1 MAKQSQPMATKKTVG
16 GKHAKNVVG
25 GGLAARVVACVVA
38 MMVMLTGTFAAY
50 SYADDTI
57 PDFFSNPLGAIQTAF
72 ARATGRAVANATWE
86 VDPST
91 ADDWYNDLTTASEAD
106 GEDVLSS
113 KNVGRVWTDKTVFG
127 SEAVLTNHENDRTIT
142 ITNDDP
148 NSALVALSALSSTM
162 TIEGETE
169 IEPLD
174 IVLVLDTSNG
184 MNDTMNSFAYSAA
197 YSPQTGETY
206 YVETDNGVYEA
217 VTHNGMAW
225 VNDEGDVFVPKNSEG
240 DTTEGSVAFLER
252 TPTSQQK
259 MDALKD
265 AATNFINQTASANAG
280 ITDPANRHRVS
291 IVKYGGATSDN
302 IGNDM
307 NNTTM
312 GEENATQ
319 IVKEF
324 TECTGQGTTDLI
336 EAVGGLRQQG
346 STSALDLGLE
356 KADEVLDGG
365 RASAKKVV
373 IVFTGSYP
381 THTSINPADSPM
393 VVYGNAVEAASQI
406 KADDNTVIY
415 NIGVFAGANPSDTTA
430 YGVNQALNG
439 VSSKYPDASVDK
451 TNPYAPT
458 INLGEPSDEGEFYFA
473 ANNTDELNNIFNLI
487 RQSIES
493 QAESPL
499 AAGQGGSGSI
509 TFTDTTGAYTEVKDF
524 KSIVFAGVQYDQ
536 KTSSTS
542 EDGKVT
548 TYTFTQSVTNPN
560 PVYPNAGALNSIQIK
575 VTHSDDL
582 ATGDTVEVVI
592 PDTLLPMRHYQAS
605 VEEGVVTTDSDPA
618 YPIRVFYTVGVKDE
632 ALNTLADPDE
642 ELGAYMEENKGQTN
656 CQVQFYSND
665 YADQANGKTTA
676 VFEPSTENSFYY
688 FAEDTPVLTNNNLQD
703 YESGASHLVGEID
716 PNATYYWVNRYIV
729 EGKNDWQ
736 YEFVAFQGSELTAEN
751 KTTDPDTGRVLIK
764 AGTPHADRP
773 STFTTQKDENKTNT
787 ADNAISPS
795 WSGTGAVT
803 VSLGN
808 NGRVTHAVP
817 GIIEV
822 YKDVNWG
829 DGTKDANKEFTF
841 TLLLGDEANTEDVAG
856 TFSYEVYTDGADE
869 PVRVGTIV
877 DGGTFTLK
885 DGEHVVINGVPA
897 GTSYKVV
904 ETATPGFTSNQPND
918 TVSGTTVCKQKDT
931 YTFTNTYTVEP
942 VTLPGEENLPVSKT
956 LTGLSWDNAP
966 EFDFTLTAGNEATA
980 QAVNDGV
987 VTITSGST
995 TVSKNDVTQGTT
1007 GTAYFGNDKTGI
1019 TFTKPGDYVFTVSE
1033 IIPDTATNPG
1043 VDDGATQYKDATA
1056 EQKAMAGW
1064 QLDGITYTNTTH
1076 TLTFHV
1082 TDHGD
1087 GTMTVTPDAGNPDV
1101 VFTNE
1106 YRATGSATLSAV
1118 KAITGRDFQAGDAFT
1133 FTVEGTYKGDATVD
1147 PVPLPD
1153 GAANGSITIQ
1163 PTAGETSFAFDLG
1176 TIAFTAPGTYI
1187 YTLTESDQGLPAGV
1201 GHDKTVYTVTYVV
1214 EDNHKGELTVQGGKP
1229 TIQVGDETKDA
1240 ISWTNAYD
1248 PADATETVTA
1258 SKTLTGRD
1266 SLPDEEFTFTLMPT
1280 GDTVQAVKDGKI
1292 TGIDAEKGATVSIG
1306 ELKNG
1311 VAKDGS
1317 FGELTF
1323 TEAGEYTFEIT
1334 ENRPADA
1341 TEASNYTHNGV
1352 TYDATTGT
1360 VTITVTD
1367 LDDEGNNTGQ
1377 LVANV
1382 EYGTTTETDNVFIN
1396 TYKPTPTTGKVAV
1409 SGTKTVD
1416 DQIGTF
1422 KMEDDQFAFS
1432 FAPAGNAPMP
1442 DPEKT
1447 QIDGVTFVTQ
1457 NYGGA
1462 NHTVAKV
1469 TNTGTK
1475 GLTSKFDFSK
1485 LEIPFTQAGEYQ
1497 YYVVEDD
1504 TLTWEGAP
1512 DVVPGI
1518 SYDGTQYRVTFV
1530 VNENQAT
1537 GTLSASISN
1546 VEVRGADDQWTQ
1558 VGTDELDF
1566 ENVYSAEVK
1575 QNRQINKTLNGRNFI
1590 DSDTLQFDVEVTAVD
1605 HTNGNAPIAGSDIPT
1620 PTGTSGATMSQ
1631 PVVDGNKVTYHYTV
1645 DPAAGTDTATFN
1657 TGDVTYT
1664 HVGTYTYTISEHGT
1678 GAVSVDYDASKYVIV
1693 VKIDQATEGGQVVLQ
1708 PTTTITK
1715 DGETYELM
1723 MLNFVN
1729 SYTTAG
1735 ELDGDTYLKV
1745 SKTVANRPWN
1755 DGESFDF
1762 TITAKTGPN
1771 NMAVKDIPM
1780 PASSEL
1786 KLSKNGDEATV
1797 TGAFDD
1803 IEYTVPGT
1811 YTYEIAEKGGSTGG
1825 LTYSGAKYTVTVTAT
1840 DQHDGTM
1847 NVTATMTRTA
1857 NDQGVSVSGDDA
1869 VVADNTAAFTNTY
1882 TPGTATLTGA
1892 TDLVVTKSID
1902 GREWQDGDTFSFTL
1916 AADMNDAAT
1925 KAAVDAGQIT
1935 MSGTT
1940 ATVTHTSSA
1949 GDPDTTR
1956 TTSFGNIQFTKAGTY
1971 QFIVTEDAST
1981 VNGVDRPTD
1990 YDRTVVVEVTENT
2003 ADGTMTAK
2011 LAADSELLTFTNVYN
2026 PDPLTLTGDTA
2037 LKVQK
2042 TLPGTAWANGSF
2054 GGRNWSDGETF
2065 GFTIART
2072 DNGAEDAVT
2081 MPADATATVGKPADG
2096 SVNTAN
2102 FGDITFNEPGTYTFQ
2117 ITETAHNDEAIPA
2130 DPQDGM
2136 TYDGHTATVT
2146 VTVKD
2151 NKAEGK
2157 LEAESVI
2164 YANDGAQSQTDRNNT
2179 DIAAFTN
2186 TYTATSG
2193 TYDRVNVAK
2202 VLTGRDW
2209 LDTDSFTFDLA
2220 LKEATS
2226 LPAGAPN
2233 NAAGLYKLPDNA
2245 ANLSVTNQS
2254 SPVQTGGSSTGYSA
2268 QYGAITFHAPGLYT
2282 FTVTEDVP
2290 EKTNGI
2296 TYDQANPKEFT
2307 VQVTDNGQGQ
2317 LEASLADDSSSNLQF
2332 TNSYAA
2338 TGELTGSTYLK
2349 VAKNL
2354 PTTRPWGDGDT
2365 FTMRIEAV
2373 SNTAGIADAA
2383 VPMPADTT
2391 VELTKGAQSG
2401 NFGDIAFTKAGQYV
2415 YRITEQRPAD
2425 VDPGEKVNGLI
2436 YSQAV
2441 YEVTVTVKDNDH
2453 NGTFDVSSTM
2463 TRVTNSDGSTPATPA
2478 AVESNTA
2485 TFRNDYQPTGQLVGA
2500 DFLKVSKTLEGRSW
2514 ADGETYTFQLEGTGS
2529 APMPDG
2535 AQGSTITLDLTK
2547 PADGKTVTGSFGN
2560 ITFTSVTTSPYTY
2573 TITETGTGANGVT
2586 FSKAEYQ
2593 VSVTVT
2599 DPDHNGVLD
2608 VQSTM
2613 TKVKADN
2620 GDEVAGDAATV
2631 ADNTAAFTNTYEAT
2645 GTLSGA
2651 QNLEVTKVFTGR
2663 DNDEWLDGDSFE
2675 FTIAP
2680 NGETTQKA
2688 VESGAV
2694 TMPDQTTITIGKTDV
2709 NGDGAHAKA
2718 FGDITFKGSGEA
2730 TYQFSITETDSKKG
2744 GIKYDTAPRIITVKV
2759 TDNGTGTLT
2768 PSIENEGGTSN
2779 NLTFTNLYGTS
2790 GDLAAGSIE
2799 VTKAITGRDAWNENE
2814 SYSFSIALD
2823 QSDEFTMNSAQLIQ
2837 TPAAATIAADDEDK
2851 AASFGA
2857 ITFGD
2862 VPEGVYRFIVTE
2874 NAPAD
2879 DDDNTLEGVQQDGVT
2894 YDEISYRIAVK
2905 VEDNNDGGLT
2915 ATLVDPDT
2923 EATLEGNKTTCAF
2936 TNSYAARG
2944 SFEGIS
2950 ATKSLTGRDWQD
2962 GDSFEFKIE
2971 FADDA
2976 FTQQSADK
2984 IALPSSVAINS
2995 PDNLTA
3001 TFDAITFGDVPDGD
3015 YTFVV
3020 SEVEPTENK
3029 IAGVEYDKTTHE
3041 ITLNVADQ
3049 NDGTLKVTV
3058 ADGSATDLTF
3068 TNSYKAKGSF
3078 TGISVA
3084 KTLDGRDWTEGDSF
3098 EFTLTPQSENAKTA
3112 VDDGTITLP
3121 GNVTIDSAD
3130 EDKTATFGAI
3140 TFDDVADG
3148 RYTFV
3153 VSEVEPT
3160 ENKIAGVEYDG
3171 TTYEITLNVAD
3182 QNDGTLEVTV
3192 AEDSATKLDSALAF
3206 TNTYEATGELGAD
3219 TISVIKSLTGRDWQ
3233 DGDTFQFQIEL
3244 DETGLAEDVIDT
3256 ITVPAGPIEVTNGT
3270 DGHKAAFGAIGFND
3284 TPDGEYTFVVSE
3296 VVPEDGDKLGGV
3308 TYDADPQTV
3317 KVKVT
3322 DDGKG
3327 GLTASLAGG
3336 QSGELTFE
3344 NSYAASGELPDGTI
3358 TVTKNFTGRPNDE
3371 WLSTDSFTFTLA
3383 GGDEKTA
3390 AAIAAG
3396 DIVLPERAGDTG
3408 ITIVDGTADHKAA
3421 FGAIRFGDVADGD
3434 YTFTVT
3440 EQKVENNG
3448 ITYADPQTVT
3458 VTVTDNN
3465 DGTLKVEPK
3474 DGSNELTFT
3483 NTYEAAE
3490 TTATLNV
3497 EKVVTGANAPED
3509 FKFALDFDKNNQ
3521 GPEDGVSGLTDNT
3534 AKIAGA
3540 DLTLADG
3547 ADQDAEST
3555 SFGKLTFSKEGVYTF
3570 AISETNP
3577 DYGNGWMYDND
3588 DPNTVT
3594 VTVEDNDDG
3603 ALVVR
3608 SVKYTDDDAIAAAT
3622 DTAATFTNR
3631 YTAGAAVVDDLSV
3644 TKQVEGNATDEDFT
3658 FELTLTSD
3666 NAANVEGLGEG
3677 NKTTATAADPFNATA
3692 NKAATQKVTFS
3703 PLIFTEP
3710 GDYTF
3715 TVAETN
3721 TAPENTSWTYGNTP
3735 KTITVK
3741 VRDNGSGSLVADGS
3755 DPDGE
3760 SGIEGNNPTIVNRFE
3775 ATGTAVLAVEKVI
3788 DGRSWIEDDPA
3799 TTDTNEADSFSFQLA
3814 ASDAT
3819 VDAVDDGNVIMPAA
3833 DGTVATV
3840 TADTLY
3846 HRAEF
3851 GEIIFKVP
3859 GTYTFTVTEQG
3870 TSHDGLTYD
3879 TAPKEVTVAVTD
3891 NGNGKLEATVQDNA
3905 DSAVA
3910 NGVVTITNTYG
3921 ASGTVD
3927 RSIDLTKVL
3936 SGRAWDENDAFT
3948 FTIAGTSAT
3957 APDGQTA
3964 IDPIPL
3970 PDETQVTLGYTN
3982 IAAGDDGQPLTTAD
3996 GWNYADF
4003 TFGAIEFSKPGTYV
4017 YTVTE
4022 ADTGNPGMKEP
4033 AAAEVTVLVTDNQHG
4048 GYTAAVTSVTGNP
4061 LVNTYG
4067 AQLDYNYAGGLAIV
4081 KNMSNQD
4088 IAEGAFTFT
4097 VTPDDAESAALLGL
4111 DAQTWTQGQGKQFS
4125 THAADLTIDAS
4136 GNGVATTTISV
4147 LDNAA
4152 FTHEHDG
4159 DTYGFTVAETDA
4171 LEGSGHSNDATV
4183 YHVAITVEDNSQG
4196 TLTATT
4202 QVTVQTADANHPH
4215 SDATYTYTST
4225 GEDATGP
4232 AQVTFNN
4239 DYDARGSLGTGAIK
4253 ATKTLVNGQL
4263 AGNDFGF
4270 SVYAADGTKVAS
4282 GTNDAAGNITFS
4294 AISYSTDQLMQ
4305 DIAGNTASYAGKID
4319 GKDTYAYQYTVRE
4332 DTDPDTDA
4340 PLDPNGGSVP
4350 GVTVNAGSFQI
4361 TVTVTDNGDGT
4372 LTPVVT
4378 YPQDADHLAFQNTYG
4393 TVPGGAETLLVGG
4406 RKALDTGTTSG
4417 ENVPTLADIA
4427 DKYTFKIQG
4436 SVVEGED
4443 GPVPMP
4449 ERTTATNDAAGNV
4462 TFGNIEFSIE
4472 SVWGVQTDAADG
4484 ETADGGVATQSVQ
4497 RTKRF
4502 QYLVSEEGDVP
4513 GITNG
4518 VAQAFFVTVTDNGD
4532 GTVDVKCTSGNTGST
4547 IELTP
4552 GEQFTITNEYR
4563 VAPVESSVTDA
4574 VSITKT
4580 LDGRALNEGEF
4591 TFDMALVSAPGET
4604 NPGFSVLTATND
4616 ADGAVSFP
4624 KLTFSQ
4630 VGTYVYR
4637 ISEEHGDLGG
4647 IAYDDSTYTATATVT
4662 DNGDGTLSVE
4672 WAVTDADGQTVGKKG
4687 VIFANTYTADPATV
4701 GLAATKVLGGR
4712 ELKDGEFTF
4721 ELARTGEDAPMPGD
4735 AQEDTIRLTNAADGT
4750 IAIDPIIFTQPGEYR
4765 YTLREVNGDAE
4776 GVTYDDAEHVIT
4788 VTVTDNLLGALEADV
4803 SIDDGAATG
4812 IVFTNT
4818 YTAPAE
4824 SDMPASGSAVAGTA
4838 VIAAML
4844 LIAAAGIGVASK
4856 RSASRRGSNR

>member
-1 MAKQSQPMATKKTVG
+1 MSW
-16 GKHAKNVVG
+16 G

-642 ELGAYMEENKGQTN
+642 ALGAYMEENKGQTN

-1082 TDHGD
+1082 TDYGD

-1201 GHDKTVYTVTYVV
+1201 GHDKSVYTVTYVV

-1422 KMEDDQFAFS
+1422 TMEDDQFAFS

-1462 NHTVAKV
+1462 DHTVAKV

-1475 GLTSKFDFSK
+1475 GLTSTFDFSK
-1485 LEIPFTQAGEYQ
+1485 LEIPFTQAGTYQ

-1504 TLTWEGAP
+1504 TLTWDGAP
-1512 DVVPGI
+1512 EVVPGI
-1518 SYDGTQYRVTFV
+1518 SYDGTQYRVTFTV
-1530 VNENQAT
+1530 TEEQAT
-1537 GTLSASISN
+1537 GALSASISK
-1546 VEVRGADDQWTQ
+1546 VEVRGADAQWTE
-1558 VGTDELDF
+1558 VRTDELDF

-1575 QNRQINKTLNGRNFI
+1575 QNRQINKTLNGRDFI

-1605 HTNGNAPIAGSDIPT
+1605 HTNGNAPIAGADIPT
-1620 PTGTSGATMSQ
+1620 PAGTSGATMSTPQ
-1631 PVVDGNKVTYHYTV
+1631 IDGDKVTYSFTV
-1645 DPAAGTDTATFN
+1645 DPTVGTNTATFN

-1664 HVGTYTYTISEHGT
+1664 HVGTYTYKISEHGT
-1678 GAVSVDYDASKYVIV
+1678 DAASVAYDTSEYVIK
-1693 VKIDQATEGGQVVLQ
+1693 VKVDQVNENGQVVLK
-1708 PTTTITK
+1708 PETTITK
-1715 DGETYELM
+1715 DGETYSLIQ
-1723 MLNFVN
+1723 LNFVN
-1729 SYTTAG
+1729 TYTTNG

-1780 PASSEL
+1780 PTSSEL
-1786 KLSKNGDEATV
+1786 TLSKDGDNATV
-1797 TGAFDD
+1797 SGAFGN
-1803 IEYTVPGT
+1803 IKYTVPGT
-1811 YTYEIAEKGGSTGG
+1811 YTYEIAEITGSNSS
-1825 LTYSGAKYTVTVTAT
+1825 LAYSGAKYTVTVTAT
-1840 DQHDGTM
+1840 DLHDGTM
-1847 NVTATMTRTA
+1847 NVTATMTRTV
-1857 NDQGVSVSGDDA
+1857 NDQGVAVSGDDA
-1869 VVADNTAAFTNTY
+1869 TVADNTAAFTNTY
-1882 TPGTATLTGA
+1882 TPGVATLAGTE
-1892 TDLVVTKSID
+1892 LMVSKNID
-1902 GREWQDGDTFSFTL
+1902 GRDWQNGDTFGFTL
-1916 AADMNDAAT
+1916 AADMNHAET
-1925 KAAVDAGQIT
+1925 KAAVDAKQIT
-1935 MSGTT
+1935 MSATT
-1940 ATVTHTSSA
+1940 ATITNTSPTGA
-1949 GDPDTTR
+1949 PDTTR
-1956 TTSFGNIQFTKAGTY
+1956 TAGFGNIQFTKAGTY
-1971 QFIVTEDAST
+1971 QFIVTENEST

-1990 YDRTVVVEVTENT
+1990 YDRTVVVQVTENT
-2003 ADGTMTAK
+2003 LDGTMTAE
-2011 LAADSELLTFTNVYN
+2011 LADSSEELTFTNIYD
-2026 PDPLTLTGDTA
+2026 PDPLTLSGATA

-2042 TLPGTAWANGSF
+2042 TLPGAVWADGSF
-2054 GGRNWSDGETF
+2054 SGRDWADGETF
-2065 GFTIART
+2065 GFTITRT
-2072 DNGAEDAVT
+2072 DNGDADAVT
-2081 MPADATATVGKPADG
+2081 MPSDLTATVNKPANG

-2102 FGDITFNEPGTYTFQ
+2102 FGDITFNEPGTYTFE
-2117 ITETAHNDEAIPA
+2117 ITETAHNGEAISA
-2130 DPQDGM
+2130 DPQNGM
-2136 TYDGHTATVT
+2136 TYDRHTATVT
-2146 VTVKD
+2146 VVVDD
-2151 NKAEGK
+2151 NKTEGK
-2157 LEAESVI
+2157 LVATSVT
-2164 YANDGAQSQTDRNNT
+2164 YNNDDAPSQTDANND

-2186 TYTATSG
+2186 TYTAASG
-2193 TYDRVNVAK
+2193 AYDRVSVAK

-2209 LDTDSFTFDLA
+2209 LATDAFTFDLA
-2220 LKEATS
+2220 FKEATD
-2226 LPAGAPN
+2226 LPAGAPS
-2233 NAAGLYKLPDNA
+2233 NAADLYELPDNA
-2245 ANLSVTNQS
+2245 TDLSVTNQS
-2254 SPVQTGGSSTGYSA
+2254 NPVQTGGDGTGYSA

-2282 FTVTEDVP
+2282 FTVREDVP

-2296 TYDQANPKEFT
+2296 TYDRANPKEFT

-2338 TGELTGSTYLK
+2338 TGTLTGSTYLK

-2365 FTMRIEAV
+2365 FTMQIEAI
-2373 SNTAGIADAA
+2373 SNTAGIDDADMPKPADA
-2383 VPMPADTT
+2383 T
-2391 VELTKGAQSG
+2391 VELTKDAQSG
-2401 NFGDIAFTKAGQYV
+2401 SFDSITFTKAGTYV
-2415 YRITEQRPAD
+2415 YRITEQRPTG
-2425 VDPGEKVNGLI
+2425 VDAGEKVNGLI

-2441 YEVTVTVKDNDH
+2441 YEVTVTVEDNNF

-2463 TRVTNSDGSTPATPA
+2463 TRVMNSDGSTPETPSVSA
-2478 AVESNTA
+2478 DNTA
-2485 TFRNDYQPTGQLVGA
+2485 RFYNNYQPTGTLVGA
-2500 DFLKVSKTLEGRSW
+2500 NDLKVSKTLDGRDW
-2514 ADGETYTFQLEGTGS
+2514 ADGETYTFQLDGDAT
-2529 APMPDG
+2529 APMPG
-2535 AQGSTITLDLTK
+2535 NAQGNVEITLGK
-2547 PADGKTVTGSFGN
+2547 PASGDTATGSFGD
-2560 ITFTSVTTSPYTY
+2560 ITYTSVTTSPYIY
-2573 TITETGTGANGVT
+2573 TITELGHDANGVT
-2586 FSKAEYQ
+2586 ISKAKYQ

-2599 DPDHNGVLD
+2599 DPNHDGQLV
-2608 VQSTM
+2608 VKSTM
-2613 TKVKADN
+2613 TRLTDDK
-2620 GDEVAGDAATV
+2620 GGEVSGDAATV
-2631 ADNTAAFTNTYEAT
+2631 ADNTAAFTNTY
-2645 GTLSGA
+2645 
-2651 QNLEVTKVFTGR
+2651 K
-2663 DNDEWLDGDSFE
+2663 
-2675 FTIAP
+2675 
-2680 NGETTQKA
+2680 
-2688 VESGAV
+2688 
-2694 TMPDQTTITIGKTDV
+2694 
-2709 NGDGAHAKA
+2709 
-2718 FGDITFKGSGEA
+2718 
-2730 TYQFSITETDSKKG
+2730 
-2744 GIKYDTAPRIITVKV
+2744 
-2759 TDNGTGTLT
+2759 
-2768 PSIENEGGTSN
+2768 
-2779 NLTFTNLYGTS
+2779 
-2790 GDLAAGSIE
+2790 
-2799 VTKAITGRDAWNENE
+2799 
-2814 SYSFSIALD
+2814 
-2823 QSDEFTMNSAQLIQ
+2823 
-2837 TPAAATIAADDEDK
+2837 
-2851 AASFGA
+2851 
-2857 ITFGD
+2857 
-2862 VPEGVYRFIVTE
+2862 
-2874 NAPAD
+2874 
-2879 DDDNTLEGVQQDGVT
+2879 
-2894 YDEISYRIAVK
+2894 
-2905 VEDNNDGGLT
+2905 
-2915 ATLVDPDT
+2915 
-2923 EATLEGNKTTCAF
+2923 
-2936 TNSYAARG
+2936 
-2944 SFEGIS
+2944 
-2950 ATKSLTGRDWQD
+2950 
-2962 GDSFEFKIE
+2962 
-2971 FADDA
+2971 
-2976 FTQQSADK
+2976 
-2984 IALPSSVAINS
+2984 
-2995 PDNLTA
+2995 
-3001 TFDAITFGDVPDGD
+3001 
-3015 YTFVV
+3015 
-3020 SEVEPTENK
+3020 
-3029 IAGVEYDKTTHE
+3029 
-3041 ITLNVADQ
+3041 
-3049 NDGTLKVTV
+3049 
-3058 ADGSATDLTF
+3058 
-3068 TNSYKAKGSF
+3068 
-3078 TGISVA
+3078 
-3084 KTLDGRDWTEGDSF
+3084 
-3098 EFTLTPQSENAKTA
+3098 
-3112 VDDGTITLP
+3112 
-3121 GNVTIDSAD
+3121 
-3130 EDKTATFGAI
+3130 
-3140 TFDDVADG
+3140 
-3148 RYTFV
+3148 
-3153 VSEVEPT
+3153 
-3160 ENKIAGVEYDG
+3160 
-3171 TTYEITLNVAD
+3171 
-3182 QNDGTLEVTV
+3182 
-3192 AEDSATKLDSALAF
+3192 
-3206 TNTYEATGELGAD
+3206 
-3219 TISVIKSLTGRDWQ
+3219 
-3233 DGDTFQFQIEL
+3233 
-3244 DETGLAEDVIDT
+3244 
-3256 ITVPAGPIEVTNGT
+3256 
-3270 DGHKAAFGAIGFND
+3270 
-3284 TPDGEYTFVVSE
+3284 
-3296 VVPEDGDKLGGV
+3296 
-3308 TYDADPQTV
+3308 
-3317 KVKVT
+3317 
-3322 DDGKG
+3322 
-3327 GLTASLAGG
+3327 
-3336 QSGELTFE
+3336 
-3344 NSYAASGELPDGTI
+3344 
-3358 TVTKNFTGRPNDE
+3358 
-3371 WLSTDSFTFTLA
+3371 
-3383 GGDEKTA
+3383 
-3390 AAIAAG
+3390 
-3396 DIVLPERAGDTG
+3396 
-3408 ITIVDGTADHKAA
+3408 
-3421 FGAIRFGDVADGD
+3421 
-3434 YTFTVT
+3434 
-3440 EQKVENNG
+3440 
-3448 ITYADPQTVT
+3448 
-3458 VTVTDNN
+3458 
-3465 DGTLKVEPK
+3465 
-3474 DGSNELTFT
+3474 
-3483 NTYEAAE
+3483 AAE

-3497 EKVVTGANAPED
+3497 EKVVTGADAPED
-3509 FKFALDFDKNNQ
+3509 FEFALAFAESNK
-3521 GPEDGVSGLTDNT
+3521 GPEDGVSGLTGNIAT
-3534 AKIAGA
+3534 VAGA
-3540 DLTLADG
+3540 DLTLAGG
-3547 ADQDAEST
+3547 AEQDAETT
-3555 SFGKLTFSKEGVYTF
+3555 SFGELTFSKAGVYTF
-3570 AISETNP
+3570 AITETTD
-3577 DYGNGWMYDND
+3577 DYGNGWSYDND

-3594 VTVEDNDDG
+3594 VTVEDNDNG
-3603 ALVVR
+3603 ALVVT
-3608 SVKYTDDDAIAAAT
+3608 SVEYTDEDTIAVDT

-3631 YTAGAAVVDDLSV
+3631 YTAGAAMVDDLSV

-3658 FELTLTSD
+3658 FELTLISD
-3666 NAANVEGLGEG
+3666 NAANIEGLGEG
-3677 NKTTATAADPFNATA
+3677 NKVTATATDPFSATA
-3692 NKAATQKVTFS
+3692 NKEATQKVMFS
-3703 PLIFTEP
+3703 PLTFTEP

-3721 TAPENTSWTYGNTP
+3721 TAPENTSWIYGADDSNGQQ
-3735 KTITVK
+3735 ITVK
-3741 VRDNGSGSLVADGS
+3741 VRDNGKGALVADGT
-3755 DPDGE
+3755 DPAQE
-3760 SGIEGNNPTIVNRFE
+3760 SGIEGNNPTIVNRYK
-3775 ATGTAVLAVEKVI
+3775 ATGTATITVEKVI
-3788 DGRSWIEDDPA
+3788 RNRDWLADDRGTEEYEGDSFDFALTVAGEETKKAVENGNVVMPTGDDA
-3799 TTDTNEADSFSFQLA
+3799 TTTVT
-3814 ASDAT
+3814 SDT
-3819 VDAVDDGNVIMPAA
+3819 VDHKAA
-3833 DGTVATV
+3833 
-3840 TADTLY
+3840 
-3846 HRAEF
+3846 F
-3851 GEIIFKVP
+3851 GEITFNVP
-3859 GTYTFTVTEQG
+3859 GTYTFDVTEQG
-3870 TSHDGLTYD
+3870 QSHDGLTYD
-3879 TAPKEVTVAVTD
+3879 TDPKQVTVEVAD
-3891 NGNGKLEATVQDNA
+3891 NGDGTLTATIRDDAANNVA
-3905 DSAVA
+3905 D
-3910 NGVVTITNTYG
+3910 GVVTITNIYTAG
-3921 ASGTVD
+3921 GTVD
-3927 RSIDLTKVL
+3927 LPEGGIDLTKVL
-3936 SGRAWDENDAFT
+3936 KGRAWNESDAFT
-3948 FTIAGTSAT
+3948 FTIAGKSAT
-3957 APDGQTA
+3957 ATDGKTA
-3964 IDPIPL
+3964 IDSIPM
-3970 PDETQVTLGYTN
+3970 PEETQVTLGYAD
-3982 IAAGDDGQPLTTAD
+3982 IAKNDDGTPATTED
-3996 GWNYADF
+3996 GWNYADLA
-4003 TFGAIEFSKPGTYV
+4003 FGAIRFSQPGTYV

-4022 ADTGNPGMKEP
+4022 ADTGNAGMTEP
-4033 AAAEVTVLVTDNQHG
+4033 APAEVTITVTDNLHG
-4048 GYTAAVTSVTGNP
+4048 GYAATVTSVTGSP
-4061 LVNTYG
+4061 LVNVYG
-4067 AQLDYNYAGGLAIV
+4067 TQLDYSDAGGLTIV
-4081 KNMSNQD
+4081 KTMSNQD
-4088 IAEGAFTFT
+4088 IAEGEFGFT

-4111 DAQTWTQGQGKQFS
+4111 DIDTWTEGQGKEFS
-4125 THAADLTIDAS
+4125 THAADLEIDAN
-4136 GNGVATTTISV
+4136 GNGVATAPITV

-4159 DTYGFTVAETDA
+4159 STYGFTIAETKA
-4171 LEGSGHSNDATV
+4171 AEGNGYAKDTTV
-4183 YHVAITVEDNSQG
+4183 YHVAIAVADDAQG
-4196 TLTATT
+4196 TITATT
-4202 QVTVQTADANHPH
+4202 TVTVTTADPAHPH
-4215 SDATYTYTST
+4215 DGATYTYTNT
-4225 GEDATGP
+4225 GEGATGP
-4232 AQVTFNN
+4232 AQVTFTN
-4239 DYDARGSLGTGAIK
+4239 DYDAQGALGEGAIK
-4253 ATKTLVNGQL
+4253 ATKTLTNGQL
-4263 AGNDFGF
+4263 MGSDFGF
-4270 SVYAADGTKVAS
+4270 SVYDATGAKVAS
-4282 GTNDAAGNITFS
+4282 GTNAADGTITLG
-4294 AISYSTDQLMQ
+4294 AIGYSTDQLMR
-4305 DIAGNTASYAGKID
+4305 DVLSNAADYVGKVD
-4319 GKDTYAYQYTVRE
+4319 GKDTYTYAYTVRE
-4332 DTDPDTDA
+4332 DTDAATGA
-4340 PLDPNGGSVP
+4340 PLDAYGNAVP
-4350 GVTVNAGSFQI
+4350 GVMVNAGSFQI
-4361 TVTVTDNGDGT
+4361 TVTVTDNGNGE
-4372 LTPVVT
+4372 LSAQVA
-4378 YPQDADHLAFQNTYG
+4378 YPQGTDHLAFRNTYG

-4427 DKYTFKIQG
+4427 GKYTFTIQG
-4436 SVVEGED
+4436 SVVVGED

-4462 TFGNIEFSIE
+4462 TFGDIEFSIE
-4472 SVWGVQTDAADG
+4472 NVWGEQTDAVDGGSAD
-4484 ETADGGVATQSVQ
+4484 AGVATRSAQ

-4518 VAQAFFVTVTDNGD
+4518 VAQVFFVTVTDNGD

-4604 NPGFSVLTATND
+4604 DPGFSVLTATND

-4856 RSASRRGSNR
+4856 RTASRRGSNR